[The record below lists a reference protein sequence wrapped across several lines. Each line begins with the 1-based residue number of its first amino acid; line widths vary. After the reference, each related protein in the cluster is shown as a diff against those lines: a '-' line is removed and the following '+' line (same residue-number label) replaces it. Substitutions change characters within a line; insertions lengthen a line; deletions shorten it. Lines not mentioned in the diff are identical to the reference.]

1 MQGSINVHEIELKT
15 KTLQEFRILSHI
27 VTDRQKDRQ
36 TVNPIDQNP
45 HIHGSNK
52 IHILKA

>member
-45 HIHGSNK
+45 HMYTWVQ
-52 IHILKA
+52 